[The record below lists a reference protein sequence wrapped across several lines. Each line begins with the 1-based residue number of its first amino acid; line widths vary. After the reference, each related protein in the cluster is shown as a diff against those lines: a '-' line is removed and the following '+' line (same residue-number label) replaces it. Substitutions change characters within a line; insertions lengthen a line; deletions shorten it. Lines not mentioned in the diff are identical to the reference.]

1 MNHSKLFPW
10 RKRRL
15 CRLPSW
21 AVLLLILGYAW
32 APQHS
37 LQAQQADSPAS
48 GMTSPVPSIAPR
60 VEAIMSMRS
69 QKISSAAAIPAHKQN
84 YEFKIAPGDWIDTG
98 VSIGAGELAD
108 FTVSGELTMP
118 DGRKTTADGLD
129 RGWKD
134 LIRQFPLNQAKVG
147 ALVGRVSDQGA
158 SVPFSIGASGQVPMP
173 TTGKLYLRANLSSD
187 LTASGEY
194 KVKVRFSEPQKFNT
208 NVLAAQATA
217 PISNLVTPDL
227 FANIPR
233 RVSDSATDNGNPG
246 DMVNFALVGTE
257 QDVQNAFKAAGWVT
271 VDKSVQE
278 AILNGLMATLS
289 REAYTAMPMSTLY
302 LFGRP
307 QDMSYARGDPL
318 VVAAERHHLRVWKSD
333 LTIDGRPLW
342 VGSATHD
349 IGFEKD
355 QRTGG
360 VTHKIDPEID
370 KERDYILQSFDAA
383 GVFSSAA
390 YVTPSD
396 PMREARTATGGSF
409 HSDGRIVI
417 MALK

>member
-1 MNHSKLFPW
+1 
-10 RKRRL
+10 
-15 CRLPSW
+15 
-21 AVLLLILGYAW
+21 
-32 APQHS
+32 
-37 LQAQQADSPAS
+37 
-48 GMTSPVPSIAPR
+48 MTSPVPSIAPR